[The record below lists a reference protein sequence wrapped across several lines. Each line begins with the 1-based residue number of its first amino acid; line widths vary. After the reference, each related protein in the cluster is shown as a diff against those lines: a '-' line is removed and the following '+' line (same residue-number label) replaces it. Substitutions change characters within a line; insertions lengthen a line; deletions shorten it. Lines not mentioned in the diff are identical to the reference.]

1 MNDKD
6 RKNLELLL
14 SHCQLMERHVEYFG
28 DDKEEYM
35 DNEHYQAACGF
46 ELLEIGNILI
56 DYQMNS

>member
-14 SHCQLMERHVEYFG
+14 SHCQLMERHIEYFG

-46 ELLEIGNILI
+46 EIL
-56 DYQMNS
+56 